1 MPFTVQ
7 LDLDARTQTALAA
20 LAVGIERISGL
31 ETMRYIGDV
40 HHLSL
45 AVYEELPVGLVLP
58 KLRSFADSLRPLAL
72 RIANIGI
79 FPGGVLFLGVVV
91 TPELLALHRR
101 YHDELAAFAG
111 SCAAHYRPGAFV
123 PHITLA
129 LNAEGAALDR
139 AVPII
144 RDQWR
149 PSDAE
154 LDALRLI
161 EFRPVRTL
169 FLQPL

>member
-7 LDLDARTQTALAA
+7 LDLDARTQSALTALAA
-20 LAVGIERISGL
+20 RIDTIPGL
-31 ETMRYIGDV
+31 ETVGQIGDV

-45 AVYEELPVGLVLP
+45 AVYEELPVDLVLP
-58 KLRSFADSLRPLAL
+58 KLRGFAGSLRPLAL

-79 FPGGVLFLGVVV
+79 FPGGALFLGVVV
-91 TPELLALHRR
+91 TAELLALHRR
-101 YHDELAAFAG
+101 YHNDLAAFSGAC
-111 SCAAHYRPGAFV
+111 SAHYRPGAFV

-129 LNAEGAALDR
+129 LNAQEAALDR
-139 AVPII
+139 AIPIV

-169 FLQPL
+169 FLQSL

>member
-7 LDLDARTQTALAA
+7 LDLDARTQAA
-20 LAVGIERISGL
+20 LADLAVRIETISGL
-31 ETMRYIGDV
+31 ETMRQIGDV

-45 AVYEELPVGLVLP
+45 AVYEELPVELVLP
-58 KLRSFADSLRPLAL
+58 KLRGFADSLRPLAL

-101 YHDELAAFAG
+101 CHDELAAFSG

-149 PSDAE
+149 PWDAE